1 LSTFHAHRDRIVDFV
16 KFFKIEYDFVKFF
29 KITKKKK
36 KKNRGVRIYNGS
48 KKEQKIG
55 VQHEDFP
62 GGHPS

>member
-1 LSTFHAHRDRIVDFV
+1 VYFSLFLSTFHAHRGRIVDFV
-16 KFFKIEYDFVKFF
+16 KFFKI
-29 KITKKKK
+29 TKKK